1 MNNYWMGKITR
12 KSSQGLAIALLALP
26 VGFQTVH
33 AAEVKINV
41 TTETQAKSRVGC
53 ALFKED
59 VGFPMDLSDAE
70 QMWQEPQDGKAS
82 CVFENLTAGNYAV
95 AVFQDLNGNDV
106 VDRNFWGVPQ
116 EPWAVSNN
124 VRHRFREPSFAES
137 QFKLTSDQPMTLDL
151 TIKK

>member
-1 MNNYWMGKITR
+1 MGKTI
-12 KSSQGLAIALLALP
+12 KSYSQRLAVALLALP
-26 VGFQTVH
+26 VGFQPVY
-33 AAEVKINV
+33 AAEVQVNV
-41 TTETQAKSRVGC
+41 TTNATAKGRVGC

-59 VGFPMDLSDAE
+59 VGFPLDLSDAE
-70 QMWQEPQDGKAS
+70 QMWQEPQEGKAS

-106 VDRNFWGVPQ
+106 VDRNFWGIPK

-124 VRHRFREPSFAES
+124 VRHRFREPSFSES

-151 TIKK
+151 TIKI